1 MGTFSV
7 AAKSAK
13 LNLVLLYRPPSS
25 GLDNLTELS
34 EMEADENTV
43 FIGDFYLPGI
53 DWEHEQAK
61 DARARALL
69 STVME
74 DQLTTFPTHVKGN
87 ILDLLLTNCSDKIL
101 NVSEVG

>member
-1 MGTFSV
+1 M
-7 AAKSAK
+7 AKSAK

-34 EMEADENTV
+34 EILRGADENTV
-43 FIGDFYLPGI
+43 FIGDFYLPRI

-74 DQLTTFPTHVKGN
+74 EGLDQLTTFRTHVKGN